1 MCIVHFLE
9 CVIFCFVG
17 WFSFFR
23 YKHLNLKRGDVL
35 LKSFSELQ
43 KQMAQSKSKTLVVAA
58 AHDYHTLEAVF
69 QAKKVLPM
77 NYILVGNK
85 EKILQISKELSHP
98 IDEKNILEA
107 ETNEAAAKEAVR
119 LIKSG
124 VGDVLMK
131 GILETGTLLKAVLDK
146 ETGIRGSGT
155 MSHCA
160 ILEIPAYNKLIG
172 VTDGGMIPYPS
183 LEQKADIVK
192 NAVTFFHNL
201 GVACPNVAVLA
212 AAENVSD
219 KMPETKDALF
229 LKEQFTKED
238 FGCVVEG
245 PISFDLAVSKESAEI
260 KGYKSMISGET
271 DIMLVPN
278 MVTGNVFCK
287 SLLYWANAKMAGCV
301 LGATAPIVLVSRGA
315 TAEEKFL
322 SIMLCLGSASK

>member
-1 MCIVHFLE
+1 MYSPDACYGNRFMLRSIYS
-9 CVIFCFVG
+9 FCCM
-17 WFSFFR
+17 
-23 YKHLNLKRGDVL
+23 HLILKRGDVL

-43 KQMAQSKSKTLVVAA
+43 KQMAQSESKTLVVAA

-69 QAKKVLPM
+69 QTEKMLPM
-77 NYILVGNK
+77 KYILVGNK
-85 EKILQISKELSHP
+85 ERILQISKELSHP
-98 IDEKNILEA
+98 IDEKNIVEA
-107 ETNEAAAKEAVR
+107 ETNEATAKEAVR

-124 VGDVLMK
+124 AGDVLMK

-160 ILEIPAYNKLIG
+160 VLEIPAYNKLVG

-183 LEQKADIVK
+183 LEQKADIIK
-192 NAVTFFHNL
+192 NAVTFFHHL

-212 AAENVSD
+212 AAESVSE
-219 KMPETKDALF
+219 KIPETGEALS
-229 LKEQFTKED
+229 LKEQFAKED